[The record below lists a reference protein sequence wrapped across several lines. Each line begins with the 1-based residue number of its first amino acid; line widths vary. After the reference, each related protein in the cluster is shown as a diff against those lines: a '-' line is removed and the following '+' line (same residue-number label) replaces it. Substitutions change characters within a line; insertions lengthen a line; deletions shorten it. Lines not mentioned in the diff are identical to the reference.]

1 MPRFAD
7 TTTPWESGP
16 AVAAGVAGSG
26 VQLGGSAA
34 QLKKL
39 HAKDVA
45 AILADLPRTQQAQL
59 AALAQPSAAAEALAQ
74 LDADH
79 RETLLAE
86 LDEPDRARLQALVDS
101 DAG

>member
-1 MPRFAD
+1 M
-7 TTTPWESGP
+7 
-16 AVAAGVAGSG
+16 
-26 VQLGGSAA
+26 QLGGSAA